1 MEIGSTLFEK
11 YFRNKYSIIIAVF
24 MAIIIGITLYFSIP
38 VIIPKIIA
46 LICLLGIT
54 IYYIVD
60 TIFYNKLPRNKDEDA
75 ILVRIISKDKNEY
88 EDIKYK
94 FGNEFESYIKSNKC
108 GIKILY
114 IPYHLVEQNK
124 SNEEEK
130 IIKLL

>member
-75 ILVRIISKDKNEY
+75 ILVRIISKNKNEY

-108 GIKILY
+108 G
-114 IPYHLVEQNK
+114 
-124 SNEEEK
+124 
-130 IIKLL
+130 